1 MSRHQ
6 LTIRFAD
13 STDAQMISRFNA
25 RLKAG
30 GSSESIAVQTE
41 DLVGEPTGPLP
52 HRSLMIAED
61 GAEMRACVLLYHNQL
76 YRDGKPRRI
85 CWVQMPLSEGLV
97 DHAHNLAIVHLMKAA
112 VKYEPLLI
120 SLGVGS
126 LETQWGRF
134 AKSLGWQ
141 HSLVPFFFLPLNVG
155 RVLTG
160 LGYLRRWPA
169 VRAAAAVASKLGLG
183 ALATAMLNVRRS
195 AARRNYAVEEVSMFE
210 SWAAGVFQASLSDY
224 PLVANRN
231 ANALNI
237 IYEPRSPRFRRL
249 RVRSSGGGDDI
260 GWVVVNVTPMKNN
273 MYFGDLRVGVIV
285 DGMSSRQMV
294 PVLLAAAVDYLAAEK
309 VDLIV
314 CNWSHPAWIR
324 ATRAAGFFKGPSN
337 FLMLVPKEGVPLI
350 PSFETLSL
358 FHVTRGDS
366 DGMVR
371 FQG

>member
-1 MSRHQ
+1 MGFHCCGESDLRNRRRVRADDLARRLRGVNLVLLCPWLFAAARGMSRHQ

-126 LETQWGRF
+126 IETQWGRF

-155 RVLTG
+155 
-160 LGYLRRWPA
+160 
-169 VRAAAAVASKLGLG
+169 
-183 ALATAMLNVRRS
+183 
-195 AARRNYAVEEVSMFE
+195 
-210 SWAAGVFQASLSDY
+210 
-224 PLVANRN
+224 
-231 ANALNI
+231 
-237 IYEPRSPRFRRL
+237 
-249 RVRSSGGGDDI
+249 
-260 GWVVVNVTPMKNN
+260 
-273 MYFGDLRVGVIV
+273 
-285 DGMSSRQMV
+285 
-294 PVLLAAAVDYLAAEK
+294 
-309 VDLIV
+309 
-314 CNWSHPAWIR
+314 
-324 ATRAAGFFKGPSN
+324 
-337 FLMLVPKEGVPLI
+337 
-350 PSFETLSL
+350 
-358 FHVTRGDS
+358 
-366 DGMVR
+366 
-371 FQG
+371 